1 MYKPNK
7 AEQRA
12 IEKRKEIAISLIELN
27 DKGKKVLELGPG
39 TGILLFELKKKG
51 FIVQGLDINPSLAK
65 PNLNIKKGDI
75 NKKLPFKS
83 ESFDIIIAL
92 EVLEHTFN
100 PFFVLKEIARVL
112 KRDGYVIISM
122 PNDYCIFHKLSF
134 LFSRP
139 PKKFDIYGH
148 HYSLGIDQIKFLI
161 SKELKIE
168 KEIPIL
174 FFRKFTF
181 LNPFARVLVKLN
193 KSLFA
198 RNIFIKARK
207 K

>member
-12 IEKRKEIAISLIELN
+12 IEKRKEIALSLIELN

-39 TGILLFELKKKG
+39 TGTLLFELKKKG

-65 PNLNIKKGDI
+65 SNLNIKKGDI
-75 NKKLPFKS
+75 NKKLPFTS

-100 PFFVLKEIARVL
+100 PFFVLKEMARVL
-112 KRDGYVIISM
+112 KRDGYAIISM

-161 SKELKIE
+161 LKELKIE
-168 KEIPIL
+168 KEIPVL